1 MNSDN
6 VGPDGDAGVLKT
18 FDEYLKASFSL
29 DAKRVA
35 TYYDEPFMYVTS
47 AKTVTTATRTEAEA
61 LLKPGFAALKEN
73 GYART
78 EFPKLGSR
86 SLGDGLAIVSGLG
99 VRYKADGTQLASF
112 GITYL
117 WRKAPAGWKLAV
129 MTVHDPS
136 KILRLA

>member
-1 MNSDN
+1 M
-6 VGPDGDAGVLKT
+6 LKT

-35 TYYDEPFMYVTS
+35 AYYDEPFMCVTS

-61 LLKPGFAALKEN
+61 FLKPRFAALKES

-78 EFPKLGSR
+78 EFPKLGLK
-86 SLGDGLAIVSGLG
+86 SLGDGLSIVSGLG

-117 WRKAPAGWKLAV
+117 WRKAPDGWKLAV

-136 KILRLA
+136 KVLRLESMAQFGITKSAP